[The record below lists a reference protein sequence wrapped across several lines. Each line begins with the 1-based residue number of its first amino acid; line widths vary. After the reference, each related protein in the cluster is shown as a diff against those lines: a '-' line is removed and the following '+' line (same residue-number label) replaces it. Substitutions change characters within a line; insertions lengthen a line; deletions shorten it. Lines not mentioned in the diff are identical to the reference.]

1 MNINNFYEINKINPN
16 SGNIYCLKILNNYK
30 IGFITNYLLKIY
42 NLKDYNEI
50 NTIKDPLN
58 QFIYF
63 IQLNNDN
70 IILSSNQ
77 NQMFLYQ
84 INNNKFNNIQTIK
97 GHLKPVIKIIEML
110 NNNLISLSL
119 DLTMKI
125 WKKDFNNVYMNISTI
140 FCNNKINDLF
150 EIKQNYLITDCI
162 NNSISIWDLKKEIK
176 IDTINNINVN
186 SYINDYFLKFNNL
199 ILYCGKNFI
208 YSIDLNT
215 FKLLQSFN
223 NQIYNL
229 TICKFNNNSFLIGN
243 NKGEIIQYELINN
256 KIELKEIKKNAH
268 NDYINNIIKLNDFIF
283 ISCGNDGLIKI
294 WNKK

>member
-1 MNINNFYEINKINPN
+1 MNLNNFYETNKINPN
-16 SGNIYCLKILNNYK
+16 LGNIYCLKILNNNK

-42 NLKDYNEI
+42 NLKNYNEI
-50 NTIKDPLN
+50 NTIKDPFN

-63 IQLNNDN
+63 IQLNDEN

-199 ILYCGKNFI
+199 IFYCGKNFI

-243 NKGEIIQYELINN
+243 NKGDIYQYNLINN

-268 NDYINNIIKLNDFIF
+268 NDYINNIIKLNDFIL

>member
-1 MNINNFYEINKINPN
+1 MNLNNFYETNKINPN
-16 SGNIYCLKILNNYK
+16 SGNIYCLKILNDYK

-42 NLKDYNEI
+42 NLINYNEI
-50 NTIKDPLN
+50 NTIKDPFN

-63 IQLNNDN
+63 IQLNDEN

-243 NKGEIIQYELINN
+243 NKGEIIQYKLINN

>member
-1 MNINNFYEINKINPN
+1 MNLNNFYEINKINPN
-16 SGNIYCLKILNNYK
+16 SGGVYCLKILNNNK

-42 NLKDYNEI
+42 NLINYNEI
-50 NTIKDPLN
+50 NTIKDPFN

-63 IQLNNDN
+63 IQLNDEN

-97 GHLKPVIKIIEML
+97 GHLKPVIKIIEMF

-176 IDTINNINVN
+176 IDTINNIYVN

-243 NKGEIIQYELINN
+243 NKGDIIQYNLINN

-268 NDYINNIIKLNDFIF
+268 NDYINNIFKLNDFIF
-283 ISCGNDGLIKI
+283 ISCGNDGLLKI

>member
-1 MNINNFYEINKINPN
+1 MNLNNFYELNNINPN
-16 SGNIYCLKILNNYK
+16 SGNIYCLKILNNNK

-42 NLKDYNEI
+42 NLKNFNEDF
-50 NTIKDPLN
+50 TLKDPLN

-63 IQLNNDN
+63 IQLNNGN

-97 GHLKPVIKIIEML
+97 GHLKPVIKIIEMF

-125 WKKDFNNVYMNISTI
+125 WKKDFNNVYANISTI

-150 EIKQNYLITDCI
+150 EPKQNYLITDCI

>member
-16 SGNIYCLKILNNYK
+16 SGNIYCLKILNDYK
-30 IGFITNYLLKIY
+30 IGFITNNLLKIY
-42 NLKDYNEI
+42 NLKNYNEI